1 MLLPAGA
8 RRRQDS
14 GRSGAREASGG
25 TGEVWLMLAH
35 DSKPSNVVATAG
47 PDGPMGTNF
56 GTTWAVQPSLGQ
68 WPHGRSSQI
77 RSVGLVGCSRAVI
90 AR

>member
-1 MLLPAGA
+1 
-8 RRRQDS
+8 
-14 GRSGAREASGG
+14 
-25 TGEVWLMLAH
+25 MLAH
-35 DSKPSNVVATAG
+35 DRKPSILLRQPG
-47 PDGPMGTNF
+47 QMGPMGTNF